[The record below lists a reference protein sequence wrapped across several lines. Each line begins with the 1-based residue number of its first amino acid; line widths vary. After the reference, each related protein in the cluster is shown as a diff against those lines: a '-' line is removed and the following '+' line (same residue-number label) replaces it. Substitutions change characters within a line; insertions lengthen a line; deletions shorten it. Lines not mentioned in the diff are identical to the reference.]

1 MKTLYKEKLVP
12 ELQKQLGLKNPMAV
26 PRLKKVTLNIGIGS
40 YVRSGDKNF
49 DPVIDNLT
57 RLSGQKPVVTRA
69 RKDVSN
75 FKLRAGQEV
84 GMTVTLRGKRMY
96 DFVNRLVNIVLPRI
110 RDFRGMSTKGFDG
123 QGNYSLGLKE
133 VTVFPEVNPDT
144 LSRNHGLQL
153 SIVTTAENNEKGF
166 ALLKAMGFPF
176 RDDVQ
181 APKKK
186 KAKKVSRDP
195 SVEKESPST
204 PS

>member
-1 MKTLYKEKLVP
+1 MTNKNTIAKNLVS

-40 YVRSGDKNF
+40 IVRSGDKNF

-57 RLSGQKPVVTRA
+57 RLSGLKPVITRA

-84 GMTVTLRGKRMY
+84 GLTVTLRGKRMH
-96 DFVNRLVNIVLPRI
+96 DFVNRVVNIVLPRI
-110 RDFRGMSTKGFDG
+110 RDFRGISAKGFDG

-153 SIVTTAENNEKGF
+153 SIVTTAGNNEKGF

-176 RDDVQ
+176 RDEIQ

-186 KAKKVSRDP
+186 KKTK
-195 SVEKESPST
+195 
-204 PS
+204 

>member
-1 MKTLYKEKLVP
+1 MTNKNTIAKNLVS

-40 YVRSGDKNF
+40 IVRSGDKNF

-57 RLSGQKPVVTRA
+57 RLSGQKPVITRA

-84 GMTVTLRGKRMY
+84 GLTVTLRGKRMH
-96 DFVNRLVNIVLPRI
+96 DFVNRVVNIVLPRI
-110 RDFRGMSTKGFDG
+110 RDFRGISAKGFDG

-153 SIVTTAENNEKGF
+153 SIVTTAGNNEKGF

-176 RDDVQ
+176 RDEIQ

-186 KAKKVSRDP
+186 KKTK
-195 SVEKESPST
+195 
-204 PS
+204 